1 MFINNLFSRLFYFI
15 NREQTT
21 RRRQDIHLHTR
32 SATMPRAAPL
42 PESPLR
48 RQSSPFIDGNH
59 YRDTLHDMQGYEL
72 PFVLLGGARVES
84 SSVASSLANQKN
96 PLLKRV
102 SGELLLEQCD
112 YEPSVKQLRRMAKH
126 RSVSSPSVYIPC
138 IEVLDAPKA
147 SKGRRHSFTG
157 GWDTPTV
164 NQSSASSGLESPLL
178 SLLNRERALCKLD
191 SLPELPEQASGEIK
205 RTLPARVFGHE
216 AEALIASFRPNFH
229 P

>member
-1 MFINNLFSRLFYFI
+1 
-15 NREQTT
+15 
-21 RRRQDIHLHTR
+21 
-32 SATMPRAAPL
+32 MPRAASL
-42 PESPLR
+42 SESPLR
-48 RQSSPFIDGNH
+48 RQSSSSVDGNH
-59 YRDTLHDMQGYEL
+59 YRDNNHDMQGYEL

-84 SSVASSLANQKN
+84 SSVASSLAKQKN

-126 RSVSSPSVYIPC
+126 RSVSSPSVHIPC
-138 IEVLDAPKA
+138 TTEVLYASKET

-191 SLPELPEQASGEIK
+191 SLPELPEQASGEMK
-205 RTLPARVFGHE
+205 RTLPAHDFGHE
-216 AEALIASFRPNFH
+216 AEALIASFRPYFH